1 MASSARLDELKKKFD
16 ENPRRY
22 FAPLANE
29 HRKSGD
35 LDQAIALCR
44 SHLPQQPGHIS
55 GHIVLAQALFEAG
68 SLDESRE
75 IFHTALGLDPENL
88 IALRYLGDIAK
99 EARDLETA
107 RTWYERV
114 LEVDPR
120 NDEIEQLI
128 RDLDAPA
135 AAAEETPASD
145 DVAEAASPFAPPP
158 AAPSAEPTSAPAESD
173 ARFAPL
179 SIEEVDLDDSFA
191 TPSGETQ
198 PNEPTPANQPGPQAE
213 LPSWN
218 SAESGESDVAVPEID
233 PFDLD
238 PSGSVDSLVDPPAAA
253 STDDLFLTELS
264 GTHATDDGAE
274 PDAAFE
280 QNAWAPAEANSEP
293 SAAPAPASD
302 ATSLDEDAFY
312 LEPPPAEPVASAEG
326 DAAPNEPA
334 ESTAAAEES
343 RDQVVIPG
351 MDAFAAEYST
361 GSYDAIPEPEPN
373 AETIESV
380 ANQPTAEWHSPAPP
394 AAQPI
399 DDGLGL
405 EVMEFVPP
413 SRDAQAPAMS
423 APESD
428 ADPFMGHVL
437 PMAANEQ
444 SATPAAFVT
453 ETMAELYLQQ
463 GFRNEALAV
472 YRELLA
478 RNPADASLRERI
490 EQIESG
496 SVSSIGMASVS
507 EDVVESALKR
517 QSGRPPRSVRSF
529 FASLAGRRAPAP
541 REPAPM
547 ESGDGSFEP
556 AVEELSSH
564 AEATGSAESV
574 VSEQSLAASDE
585 TTAPNRR
592 STPGRGTP
600 IMSAAET
607 LATFDPFADAT
618 ETEPM
623 PVSALD
629 AMATPNEPL
638 AEFSS
643 EMPTS
648 PRQTPLSTSAQASDA
663 ETSAASETP
672 SRRSLEELFPDT
684 PATTRTDAAAQT
696 LASAFGRSEP
706 QGRPTRAA
714 SNELSLD
721 HVFRGAPE
729 SAPAGEGGF
738 SFDQFFSDSP
748 TSGGDAEAASP
759 DSGRTSGSADAHDIE
774 QFTAWLE
781 GLKKK

>member
-44 SHLPQQPGHIS
+44 THLPQQPGHIS

-68 SLDESRE
+68 SRDESRE
-75 IFHTALGLDPENL
+75 IFHSALGLDPENL

-99 EARDLETA
+99 EARDLDTA
-107 RTWYERV
+107 RSWYQRV

-120 NDEIEQLI
+120 NEEIEQLV
-128 RDLDAPA
+128 RDLDAPPPA
-135 AAAEETPASD
+135 VEEPSADEPAAETS
-145 DVAEAASPFAPPP
+145 SFAPPAAAPPSPVP
-158 AAPSAEPTSAPAESD
+158 AAAPAEPD

-179 SIEEVDLDDSFA
+179 SIEEVEIDDSFGA
-191 TPSGETQ
+191 PSSVAR
-198 PNEPTPANQPGPQAE
+198 PNDGP
-213 LPSWN
+213 
-218 SAESGESDVAVPEID
+218 AESHAAAPALDVPDID

-238 PSGSVDSLVDPPAAA
+238 TGGSADALLEEPAAPAGEDLFLPELSDVDAIDDGTEFDAPQPQASWAPPETQIEPAAA
-253 STDDLFLTELS
+253 VTEDDLSTLN
-264 GTHATDDGAE
+264 
-274 PDAAFE
+274 DAAF
-280 QNAWAPAEANSEP
+280 Q
-293 SAAPAPASD
+293 
-302 ATSLDEDAFY
+302 
-312 LEPPPAEPVASAEG
+312 LEPPPAEPNA
-326 DAAPNEPA
+326 PA
-334 ESTAAAEES
+334 EQDVVSTAVPETVAEATES
-343 RDQVVIPG
+343 EDQLAIPG

-373 AETIESV
+373 EDATEQL
-380 ANQPTAEWHSPAPP
+380 ANQQTAEWQPLTPM
-394 AAQPI
+394 AAA

-413 SRDAQAPAMS
+413 SSEAPVPAAYPQ

-428 ADPFMGHVL
+428 PLLGHTLAL
-437 PMAANEQ
+437 PTNEPSQ
-444 SATPAAFVT
+444 PPAAFVT

-472 YRELLA
+472 YRELLS
-478 RNPADASLRERI
+478 RNPTDTSLRDRI
-490 EQIESG
+490 DQIESG

-507 EDVVESALKR
+507 EDVVESARKR

-541 REPAPM
+541 RDP
-547 ESGDGSFEP
+547 
-556 AVEELSSH
+556 VETETTTLDELSAPQAAS
-564 AEATGSAESV
+564 SAEPFAV
-574 VSEQSLAASDE
+574 DHAGTEPEMPPRGEIASR
-585 TTAPNRR
+585 PPRR
-592 STPGRGTP
+592 TPVP
-600 IMSAAET
+600 SAAET
-607 LATFDPFADAT
+607 LASFDPFADAADAQ
-618 ETEPM
+618 PLSA
-623 PVSALD
+623 SALD
-629 AMATPNEPL
+629 AVATPNEPF

-643 EMPTS
+643 RLTTPS
-648 PRQTPLSTSAQASDA
+648 RQTP
-663 ETSAASETP
+663 
-672 SRRSLEELFPDT
+672 RST
-684 PATTRTDAAAQT
+684 PAQT
-696 LASAFGRSEP
+696 PASALGHSEP

-729 SAPAGEGGF
+729 AAPPADGGF
-738 SFDQFFSDSP
+738 SFDQFFSDSQ
-748 TSGGDAEAASP
+748 AASVDATAAATAP
-759 DSGRTSGSADAHDIE
+759 ESGRGGGSADAHDIE

>member
-44 SHLPQQPGHIS
+44 THLPQQPGHIS

-75 IFHTALGLDPENL
+75 IFHSALGLDPENL

-99 EARDLETA
+99 ESSDLETA
-107 RTWYERV
+107 RSWYQRV

-128 RDLDAPA
+128 RDLDAPVA
-135 AAAEETPASD
+135 ASEQASGHE
-145 DVAEAASPFAPPP
+145 VAEAPSSFAPPD
-158 AAPSAEPTSAPAESD
+158 AAPSAPPAPAPVESD

-179 SIEEVDLDDSFA
+179 SLEEVDIDDGFA
-191 TPSGETQ
+191 VPSGETQ
-198 PNEPTPANQPGPQAE
+198 PNEAPPANQPGQHAGQA
-213 LPSWN
+213 SWTN
-218 SAESGESDVAVPEID
+218 PESSARTGDASATDID

-238 PSGSVDSLVDPPAAA
+238 PAGGADALLDPPAAPPA
-253 STDDLFLTELS
+253 VDFFLTELS
-264 GTHATDDGAE
+264 DAHATVLGAE
-274 PDAAFE
+274 PDAAYE
-280 QNAWAPAEANSEP
+280 QSSWTPAETNAET
-293 SAAPAPASD
+293 SAAPPAAGDAPA
-302 ATSLDEDAFY
+302 LDDHAFY
-312 LEPPPAEPVASAEG
+312 LEPPPAEPAPSADDDTEPNAQAESGSVAS
-326 DAAPNEPA
+326 D
-334 ESTAAAEES
+334 SKQQMS
-343 RDQVVIPG
+343 IPG

-361 GSYDAIPEPEPN
+361 GPYDAIPEAEPN
-373 AETIESV
+373 AETVESL
-380 ANQPTAEWHSPAPP
+380 ASQPTAEWPPVAP
-394 AAQPI
+394 AAAAPT

-413 SRDAQAPAMS
+413 SREAPAPT
-423 APESD
+423 AYPEPTD
-428 ADPFMGHVL
+428 ADPLLGRT
-437 PMAANEQ
+437 PAMAMNEQ

-490 EQIESG
+490 EQLESG

-507 EDVVESALKR
+507 ENVVESALRR

-529 FASLAGRRAPAP
+529 FASLAGRRAPARREAAP
-541 REPAPM
+541 QERYESYEPAA
-547 ESGDGSFEP
+547 ED
-556 AVEELSSH
+556 VSSP
-564 AEATGSAESV
+564 AEAAGSAEP
-574 VSEQSLAASDE
+574 LALEHPSQ
-585 TTAPNRR
+585 T
-592 STPGRGTP
+592 GP

-607 LATFDPFADAT
+607 LATFDPFADVA
-618 ETEPM
+618 ETEPL
-623 PVSALD
+623 PISALD
-629 AMATPNEPL
+629 AVATPNEPL
-638 AEFSS
+638 AEFSNG
-643 EMPTS
+643 MPAPT
-648 PRQTPLSTSAQASDA
+648 RTTPLSTAAQPREESSAPVPESPAN
-663 ETSAASETP
+663 
-672 SRRSLEELFPDT
+672 RSLEYLFPDT
-684 PATTRTDAAAQT
+684 PVTGRTDAGAQSLT
-696 LASAFGRSEP
+696 SAFGRSEP

-729 SAPAGEGGF
+729 GAPAGDGGF
-738 SFDQFFSDSP
+738 SFDQFFSDAR
-748 TSGGDAEAASP
+748 TSGGDAEAAAP
-759 DSGRTSGSADAHDIE
+759 ESGRSGGSADAHDIE